1 MYINSLLLQFPAGSV
16 SVMPA
21 TTEHSVPYYVAA
33 TAGEDQAATFATR
46 TVAAVTT
53 VSKQN
58 N

>member
-16 SVMPA
+16 SVTPA
-21 TTEHSVPYYVAA
+21 TTEHSVPYYAA
-33 TAGEDQAATFATR
+33 TTAGEDQAATFATR
-46 TVAAVTT
+46 TLAAVT